1 MIKPTK
7 KAFLITLIILVAILI
22 GYGVSRML
30 WGPLLPGPIDKNL
43 PDALIIIALGIM
55 LWNRQIIN
63 EEKKAAEAEKAAQ
76 KLEAES
82 SEEAASDE
90 AASGKED
97 AGAGD

>member
-1 MIKPTK
+1 MVKPSK
-7 KAFLITLIILVAILI
+7 RAFLITLIALAVVLI

-30 WGPLLPGPIDKNL
+30 WGPLLPEKIDKNL
-43 PDALIIIALGIM
+43 PDIFIIAAIGIM
-55 LWNRQIIN
+55 LWNRQLSN
-63 EEKKAAEAEKAAQ
+63 EEKKAAEAEKEAK